1 MACNATVR
9 SHVPSV
15 KFLDLLHFLP
25 YNRINRGNTRHS
37 VKEYGEGYIR
47 KIMEKKGVLTKI
59 LAIVGTVLVWFPILA
74 PVLLSVAV
82 IIKERMFRFDYL
94 MPAEL
99 FPAALVG
106 GGLLIWAA
114 LRARS
119 RRRLIGWGLGI
130 AVGLLVGGQ
139 VLAVVTGLAS
149 GETEPTGWWWALVLA
164 SIVVY
169 SLALVVIGVGGV
181 LLLRDLFKPPRSPT
195 GSL

>member
-1 MACNATVR
+1 
-9 SHVPSV
+9 
-15 KFLDLLHFLP
+15 
-25 YNRINRGNTRHS
+25 
-37 VKEYGEGYIR
+37 
-47 KIMEKKGVLTKI
+47 MEKKGVLTKI

-82 IIKERMFRFDYL
+82 IITERMFRFDYL

-99 FPAALVG
+99 FPATLVG

-149 GETEPTGWWWALVLA
+149 GETEPAGWWWALVLS

-181 LLLRDLFKPPRSPT
+181 LLLRDLFKPSRLPT
-195 GSL
+195 ESL

>member
-1 MACNATVR
+1 
-9 SHVPSV
+9 
-15 KFLDLLHFLP
+15 
-25 YNRINRGNTRHS
+25 
-37 VKEYGEGYIR
+37 
-47 KIMEKKGVLTKI
+47 MEKKGVLSKV
-59 LAIVGTVLVWFPILA
+59 LAIVGTVLVWLPILA
-74 PVLLSVAV
+74 PVLLSVVLV
-82 IIKERMFRFDYL
+82 ITEREFRFDYL

-99 FPAALVG
+99 FPATLVG

-114 LRARS
+114 LRAHS

-169 SLALVVIGVGGV
+169 SLALVVVGVGGV
-181 LLLRDLFKPPRSPT
+181 LLLRDLFRPSCSPT
-195 GSL
+195 

>member
-1 MACNATVR
+1 M
-9 SHVPSV
+9 
-15 KFLDLLHFLP
+15 
-25 YNRINRGNTRHS
+25 G
-37 VKEYGEGYIR
+37 
-47 KIMEKKGVLTKI
+47 KKGVLTKI

-74 PVLLSVAV
+74 PVLLSVVV
-82 IIKERMFRFDYL
+82 IIKGRMFRFDYL

-99 FPAALVG
+99 FPATLVG
-106 GGLLIWAA
+106 GGLLTWAA

-119 RRRLIGWGLGI
+119 RWRLIGWGLGI

-149 GETEPTGWWWALVLA
+149 GETEPAGWWWALVLA

-181 LLLRDLFKPPRSPT
+181 LLLRDLFKPSRLST
-195 GSL
+195 ESI